1 MTETALM
8 ADVVLPATMFM
19 EHDDLYSGGGH
30 QYFQLGTRLIDPP
43 GECRS
48 NHDVVCD
55 LARRVGAEH
64 RGFAMEPRELID
76 WTLRHSGWDGIES
89 LESEVHVDAQPSFEE
104 AHYLNGFAYPDGRF
118 RFRPDWTR
126 VPSSNNGPMG
136 PWEEIPSL
144 PDHWAVIEEATE
156 EHPFRL
162 ATSPARNFLNSTF
175 TETPTSKAKEAR
187 PEVMIHPL
195 DAQPQGIL
203 DGDWVR
209 LKNARGEVYLR
220 ARLFDGVRRGVLI
233 AESIWPNAA
242 HPYGRG
248 INTLTGAD
256 QVAPY
261 GGAAFHDNRVAL
273 EKAAPDPAA
282 VPQAVSRHDR
292 PEPVV
297 G

>member
-19 EHDDLYSGGGH
+19 EHDDIYRGGGH
-30 QYFQLGTRLIDPP
+30 QYIQMGPKLIDPP

-48 NHDVVCD
+48 NHEVIC
-55 LARRVGAEH
+55 AIAERVGAKH
-64 RGFAMEPRELID
+64 RGFTMTPRELVD
-76 WTLRHSGWDGIES
+76 WTLQHSGWGTVEG
-89 LESEVHVDAQPSFEE
+89 LEAQTHIDAQPPFRE
-104 AHYLNGFAYPDGRF
+104 AHFLDGFGYPDGKF
-118 RFRPDWTR
+118 RFKPDWTE
-126 VPSSNNGPMG
+126 VPNSNAGPMG
-136 PWEEIPSL
+136 PWATMPAL
-144 PDHWAVIEEATE
+144 PDHWGVIEEATE

-162 ATSPARNFLNSTF
+162 ATSPARQFLNSTF
-175 TETPTSKAKEAR
+175 TETPTSLAKERR

-195 DAQPQGIL
+195 DAVQQDIG
-203 DGDWVR
+203 DGDWVK
-209 LKNARGEVYLR
+209 LKNHRGEVFLR

-233 AESIWPNAA
+233 AEGIWPNAA

-273 EKAAPDPAA
+273 EKAAPDVELAPVEKAKRLEPA
-282 VPQAVSRHDR
+282 
-292 PEPVV
+292 PV
-297 G
+297 